1 MRLNQASTHHTSS
14 QHTHT
19 QNVKP
24 AFAPHPT
31 SSQHMPLTQ
40 RQASTHPTS
49 RQNTSIVRAAYIQ
62 RQDSTCPHPMSSY
75 HIPLLRRQ
83 GSICPSSNVRPAHIL
98 HQDSILLATG
108 KQFHA
113 NTCYYMARK
122 IIINRDYLLVIFFL
136 KNAKT
141 VCCVS

>member
-1 MRLNQASTHHTSS
+1 
-14 QHTHT
+14 
-19 QNVKP
+19 
-24 AFAPHPT
+24 
-31 SSQHMPLTQ
+31 MPLIQ

-49 RQNTSIVRAAYIQ
+49 RQHTSIVRAAYSQ
-62 RQDSTCPHPMSSY
+62 RQDSTCPHPMSSQ

-83 GSICPSSNVRPAHIL
+83 VSTCPSSNVKPAHIL

-122 IIINRDYLLVIFFL
+122 IIINRDYLLVIFFE
-136 KNAKT
+136 KMRRQYA
-141 VCCVS
+141 VCHNISFGVFGERIVIYATLVEILWLTLDKDI